1 MLVKLQGLLEGL
13 RAHRQH
19 DGSVLLFRP
28 EENALRMRI
37 GADRLCMPAPSV
49 EQFLSGVKQTI
60 LANKRWVSTSP
71 LEQW

>member
-1 MLVKLQGLLEGL
+1 MQGLLEGL
-13 RAHRQH
+13 RAHRKE
-19 DGSVLLFRP
+19 DGSVTVFRP

-60 LANKRWVSTSP
+60 LANKRWVRTSF
-71 LEQW
+71 LEQ